1 MAFFMAVLLL
11 TGAASDDQVLRVGSF
26 SVTSGDSPI
35 ADGWTA
41 VPLGKNKPTTYNLIE
56 EEGIKVVQAISQG
69 SASGLQKA
77 VDLDPSQ
84 YQTLKWRWKVNNV
97 PASGNINKKKG
108 DDVAARIFVTFE
120 YDVEQLSFKD
130 RLKFKT
136 LKLLGYGEMPLRAL
150 NYVWANRAPAG
161 TVTPN
166 AYSDWVQMVVLRDG
180 NADLATWHNES
191 RNIYADYMAAF
202 GESPGRIKNIV
213 IMTDTDNT
221 QDYAEA
227 YFGDILLA
235 E

>member
-1 MAFFMAVLLL
+1 MVAMLLL
-11 TGAASDDQVLRVGSF
+11 TGASLDDQVLHVGSF
-26 SVTSGDSPI
+26 SAATGDSPFT
-35 ADGWTA
+35 DGWTA
-41 VPLGKNKPTTYNLIE
+41 ISLGKSKPTTYNLIE
-56 EEGIKVVQAISQG
+56 EEGIKVIQAISEG
-69 SASGLQKA
+69 TASGLQKA
-77 VDLDPSQ
+77 VDLNPAQ

-120 YDVEQLSFKD
+120 YDVHQLSLKD

-166 AYSDWVQMVVLRDG
+166 AYSDWVQMVVLRDSS
-180 NADLATWHNES
+180 ADLATWHNES
-191 RNIYADYMAAF
+191 RNIYADYMAVF

-227 YFGDILLA
+227 YFGDILLS